1 MSDVEKTEFELPEGF
16 AAKAPSPVDAHAQ
29 ADEHDIER
37 SLRPKSINEFIGQPK
52 VRELSLIHI

>member
-16 AAKAPSPVDAHAQ
+16 AARGPSPIDAHAQ
-29 ADEHDIER
+29 ADEHDVER

-52 VRELSLIHI
+52 VRDRKSVV